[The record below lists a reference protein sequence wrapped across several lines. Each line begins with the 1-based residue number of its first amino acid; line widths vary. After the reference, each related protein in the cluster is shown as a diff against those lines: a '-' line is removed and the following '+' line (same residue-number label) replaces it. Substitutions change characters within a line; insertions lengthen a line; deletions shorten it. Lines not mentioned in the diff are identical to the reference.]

1 MPDGL
6 RAALEFLLLV
16 AGYALVDL
24 AIRREG
30 FLRLASKLGWSRSH
44 AALSAWFVLCAA
56 LLPFLSWNRIAYAGP
71 ERLLAAGLALILAWQ
86 AATRDI
92 DPVLGEP
99 RTFLRMLA
107 PLLAAG
113 TWFHPACLPAI
124 AFLLTTPFGIWQH
137 HAAFPMRLLQAL
149 TAHALLAASGWPA
162 NGPAWLPGWISGW
175 LSGRFRDASAL
186 ALFVM
191 TIAISHYF
199 ITALAKGML
208 GPKWH
213 SWATENRMHHL
224 AACAYSWGW
233 ARFLP
238 WKTWLQA
245 VKLLSRCERPLQAS
259 AFLLELLS
267 PLAFWHP
274 RAAIGFC
281 LGFALFHLGVFAVAG
296 LLFWDWILADLLLAA
311 FVAGIASDPGMSA
324 AAFGPGPVLAG
335 LAFMAAFPLRHKL
348 WKPMPLGWYDTPF
361 TQRIHWRVRGRSGR
375 LYGLYNDF
383 MCPHERLYGKVNGC
397 FLAPVPVVTY
407 HLGEVWKPEL
417 RAALVAAGPDPAR
430 LDAVKD
436 RFGIRPVCAD
446 RSARHLAY
454 LKRFFHELNRGARKY
469 ALPRPLRWLK
479 APGDQIFYWGDLTPY
494 RRQEPVSEVTLHY
507 REEYFDGAELR
518 RIRDEEV
525 ARIAIDGEV
534 PPARR
539 EATPKEIDD
548 FLLGHA
554 AGRLIDLP
562 GFGGG
567 YVRGDDGQAG
577 VLR

>member
-1 MPDGL
+1 
-6 RAALEFLLLV
+6 
-16 AGYALVDL
+16 
-24 AIRREG
+24 
-30 FLRLASKLGWSRSH
+30 
-44 AALSAWFVLCAA
+44 
-56 LLPFLSWNRIAYAGP
+56 
-71 ERLLAAGLALILAWQ
+71 
-86 AATRDI
+86 
-92 DPVLGEP
+92 
-99 RTFLRMLA
+99 
-107 PLLAAG
+107 
-113 TWFHPACLPAI
+113 
-124 AFLLTTPFGIWQH
+124 
-137 HAAFPMRLLQAL
+137 
-149 TAHALLAASGWPA
+149 
-162 NGPAWLPGWISGW
+162 
-175 LSGRFRDASAL
+175 
-186 ALFVM
+186 
-191 TIAISHYF
+191 
-199 ITALAKGML
+199 
-208 GPKWH
+208 
-213 SWATENRMHHL
+213 MHHL
-224 AACAYSWGW
+224 AAGAYSWGW

-245 VKLLSRCERPLQAS
+245 VKLLSRCERPLQAA

-267 PLAFWHP
+267 PLALWHP

-296 LLFWDWILADLLLAA
+296 LLFWDWVLADLLLAA

-324 AAFGPGPVLAG
+324 AFGPVPVLAG

-446 RSARHLAY
+446 RAARHLAY

-479 APGDQIFYWGDLTPY
+479 APGDQIFYWGDLPPY

-534 PPARR
+534 PYARR

-567 YVRGDDGQAG
+567 YVRGDDGKAG